1 MWSSEEISIMIVR
14 HSESFNFLVCENLW
28 THAKIPVK
36 GTFPFNKL
44 NDFKDTSQVCEI
56 MMLLF
61 EYSGLSSTGFRNL
74 L

>member
-1 MWSSEEISIMIVR
+1 MIVR